1 MSFITDSFG
10 NKGGDIGGGP
20 GGQPDGKLQPWEIDI
35 KAGGKELAS
44 GYDSSGR
51 LRQDDWSKSQ
61 TLGDM
66 LENINNGRVS
76 DISVISQTNVKL
88 PQDIVLNKDNQAT
101 AVKGIVEET
110 ALSQYFFS
118 DMNQKALNDLII
130 YRVHKL
136 TKLMIKPGNISK
148 NELYIVMRSILL
160 QHANFKVSSK
170 DLVTEIQKLNNLVA
184 KYSVEEISSN
194 LLQYKRYK
202 TDLERLPTPM
212 DRPSYGGKNHAQYDT
227 SNLMG

>member
-1 MSFITDSFG
+1 MSFITDSKG
-10 NKGGDIGGGP
+10 NKGHDLSG
-20 GGQPDGKLQPWEIDI
+20 DGKLQSWEIDI

-76 DISVISQTNVKL
+76 DISVTSQTNVKL

-136 TKLMIKPGNISK
+136 TKLMITPTNISK